1 MHEDEGRRLMV
12 HMLLTV
18 RLTLVRLIRR
28 RVGRCGD
35 RGGREGRRGGG
46 RKKGGGERDWPS
58 FHFLN
63 SLRLSVFN

>member
-46 RKKGGGERDWPS
+46 RKEGE
-58 FHFLN
+58 N
-63 SLRLSVFN
+63 E